1 MKQIIIF
8 FLFIIFS
15 SCSSHRTIQQEKIKE
30 KIEIDSTFH
39 HVLTNK
45 NIEIEWIY
53 SDDTTTVPYQPERND
68 TAAKPRMKYTPHK
81 IPRCGKIRIH
91 ISNDSI
97 STKGK
102 VETTTKIKAKTK
114 KKEPAKVLKQKK
126 AKKRYN
132 FIYVILI
139 GFCVKFLWDNKNT
152 FKKIWRIIK

>member
-1 MKQIIIF
+1 MKQIIIVFLF
-8 FLFIIFS
+8 FLFS
-15 SCSSHRTIQQEKIKE
+15 SCASHRTIQQEKIKE
-30 KIEIDSTFH
+30 KVTIDSTFQ

-45 NIEIEWIY
+45 NIEIEWIF
-53 SDDTTTVPYQPERND
+53 DDDSTTVPYQPGIND
-68 TAAKPRMKYTPHK
+68 TAAKPRKKYTPQK

-102 VETTTKIKAKTK
+102 VEANTKIKAKTK

-132 FIYVILI
+132 FVYVILI
-139 GFCVKFLWDNKNT
+139 GFCVKLLWDNKNT

>member
-15 SCSSHRTIQQEKIKE
+15 SCASHRTIQKEQIKE
-30 KIEIDSTFH
+30 KVSIDSTFQ

-45 NIEIEWIY
+45 NMEIEWIF
-53 SDDTTTVPYQPERND
+53 SDDTSTVPYQPGMND
-68 TAAKPRMKYTPHK
+68 TAAKPLMKYTPQK
-81 IPRCGKIRIH
+81 IPRYGKIRIH
-91 ISNDSI
+91 ISKDTI
-97 STKGK
+97 SSLGK
-102 VETTTKIKAKTK
+102 VKADTKIKAKAK
-114 KKEPAKVLKQKK
+114 KKEPSKVLKPKK
-126 AKKRYN
+126 AKSRFN

>member
-8 FLFIIFS
+8 FLFLIFS
-15 SCSSHRTIQQEKIKE
+15 SCTSHRTIQKEQIKE
-30 KIEIDSTFH
+30 KVSIDSTFH

-45 NIEIEWIY
+45 NIEIEWIF
-53 SDDTTTVPYQPERND
+53 SDDTATVPYQPGRND
-68 TAAKPRMKYTPHK
+68 TAAKPRQKYSPQK
-81 IPRCGKIRIH
+81 IPRYGKIRIH

-102 VETTTKIKAKTK
+102 VKAATKIKAKIK
-114 KKEPAKVLKQKK
+114 KKEPTKVLKPKK
-126 AKKRYN
+126 AKKRYI